1 MAKEVRYTI
10 TRDQKPTEAQIK
22 MMQEGRKRQD
32 ELLAQGRKNEVFDED
47 CPEIDPET
55 TPERYA
61 AMLKAVGER
70 NRRIAERKRA

>member
-10 TRDQKPTEAQIK
+10 TRDQKPTKEQIEMINK
-22 MMQEGRKRQD
+22 AAERQE
-32 ELLAQGRKNEVFDED
+32 ELLAQGRKDEVYDAD
-47 CPEIDPET
+47 SPETNPET

-61 AMLKAVGER
+61 AMMKAVGER